1 MKHHSGKWTQG
12 EQVFVSVHRRPLQQ
26 RHPPRRRFRD
36 ECRGNTTTTRKT
48 LIEIAR
54 KKQDR
59 SMITA
64 WNQYKDKLA
73 KAAAGRATLEK
84 RG

>member
-1 MKHHSGKWTQG
+1 VP
-12 EQVFVSVHRRPLQQ
+12 EQ
-26 RHPPRRRFRD
+26 HP
-36 ECRGNTTTTRKT
+36 TTRKT

-64 WNQYKDKLA
+64 WGQFNVFESCSRRRKKVL
-73 KAAAGRATLEK
+73 TMCSL
-84 RG
+84 